1 MSFTH
6 SLYLLLMRHWITDVV
21 VVFVQLWTRRWC
33 RYILLWF
40 WWWTHNDTFSI
51 CTWLLL
57 WYLSDFKHLHN
68 FTHAPCTSVHTDS
81 WWFWHLCQRNAHS
94 YYNET
99 AVKCVNDCLWPWEYK
114 PFVSHTQQIPTILLR
129 SDELHNE
136 LYAVVVIQH
145 WILSWISDDASLW
158 FWWIFIFSHLFSES
172 AIYYFFFLLYF
183 CYVLLYSSLC
193 CFLKAK
199 AFTAPSNIHDI
210 Y

>member
-1 MSFTH
+1 M
-6 SLYLLLMRHWITDVV
+6 YLLLMRHWITDVV
-21 VVFVQLWTRRWC
+21 VVFVQLWTVRWC

-114 PFVSHTQQIPTILLR
+114 PFVSHTHSKFQQFFLDPMNCTMNCMRWWLFNTGFYHEFQMMHHYGF
-129 SDELHNE
+129 DEFSSFHI
-136 LYAVVVIQH
+136 YFQKVP
-145 WILSWISDDASLW
+145 
-158 FWWIFIFSHLFSES
+158 FI
-172 AIYYFFFLLYF
+172 IFFLLYF
-183 CYVLLYSSLC
+183 YYDLLYSPLC
-193 CFLKAK
+193 CSLKAK
-199 AFTAPSNIHDI
+199 AFTSPSNIHDI